1 MTLEE
6 QFKVLFYSFIYGMFF
21 LSSLR
26 IFNLIKVKKRVVK
39 FMLEMLFVLS
49 HIIIFY
55 LLLYKINYGSLSFY
69 IFLSFI
75 IGLSVISSIDNV
87 IKIGEK
93 KKEKRELT
101 KQLETLKEDETT
113 LTDDVDKLKNPEY
126 AARYAREKYLYSKN
140 GEKILKID

>member
-26 IFNLIKVKKRVVK
+26 LFNLIKIKKRVVK
-39 FMLEMLFVLS
+39 FILEMLFVLS
-49 HIIIFY
+49 HVIIFY

-75 IGLSVISSIDNV
+75 FGILFCKVLYFPN
-87 IKIGEK
+87 
-93 KKEKRELT
+93 T
-101 KQLETLKEDETT
+101 K
-113 LTDDVDKLKNPEY
+113 KLK
-126 AARYAREKYLYSKN
+126 
-140 GEKILKID
+140 